1 MYTFFLQLLSPRVYH
16 VYYCTPIAR
25 GVYWWTHYGEREKI
39 MNPWELF
46 TWITVVILGV
56 GSIIVFALFVKD
68 ISEILKKFR
77 KED

>member
-1 MYTFFLQLLSPRVYH
+1 
-16 VYYCTPIAR
+16 
-25 GVYWWTHYGEREKI
+25 

-68 ISEILKKFR
+68 ISKILKKFR

>member
-1 MYTFFLQLLSPRVYH
+1 
-16 VYYCTPIAR
+16 
-25 GVYWWTHYGEREKI
+25 
-39 MNPWELF
+39 MNPWEIF

-56 GSIIVFALFVKD
+56 GSIIVKD